1 LETIQ
6 IYINRYFR
14 RVKSNPKLLTPFLIA
29 MAPIVYFGFFVRSET
44 EASTPD
50 GLIDKYEDGVW
61 YQEVGSLFDNNDSSY
76 SEKQLTITVDGEQN
90 TISTNQTNL
99 RSAFREAGLV
109 LGDFDI
115 VEPIADSPIWKEM
128 EVKITRVEKAIDKV
142 EYGIDYEIVYQDNPD
157 ELIGYE
163 VVQQAGQEGVDEHVI
178 EKTFNDGV
186 LVSEETLEV
195 NRLKEPV
202 NQIIE
207 RGTQAIVLQT
217 YDGRA
222 TWYRHPRYLGEL
234 IAASDLHPKGSMLRV
249 TNTNNGYSVL
259 VRVVDCC
266 LSHNNPLVV
275 VDLSLTAFNAIA
287 SLGAGEGILPIK
299 VELLASE

>member
-1 LETIQ
+1 M
-6 IYINRYFR
+6 
-14 RVKSNPKLLTPFLIA
+14 TPV
-29 MAPIVYFGFFVRSET
+29 VYFGFFMQAET
-44 EASTPD
+44 QASTPV

-61 YQEVGSLFDNNDSSY
+61 YQEVGSLFENNDSSF
-76 SEKQLTITVDGEQN
+76 SEKQVTITVDGEQN
-90 TISTNQTNL
+90 TISTNQTSL
-99 RSAFREAGLV
+99 RSTFREAGLV

-115 VEPIADSPIWKEM
+115 VEPIADSPVWKAM
-128 EVKITRVEKAIDKV
+128 EVKITRVEKAIDKI
-142 EYGIDYEIVYQDNPD
+142 EYGIDYEIVYQDNPN

-178 EKTFNDGV
+178 EKTFNDGA
-186 LVSEETLEV
+186 LVSEVTLEV
-195 NRLKEPV
+195 NRLKEPISH
-202 NQIIE
+202 IIE
-207 RGTQAIVLQT
+207 RGTKAIVLQT
-217 YDGRA
+217 YEGRA

-249 TNTNNGYSVL
+249 TNTNTGVSVI

-266 LSHNNPLVV
+266 LGHSNPLVV

-287 SLGAGEGILPIK
+287 SWGAGEGILTIK